1 VPHVL
6 NIGHSFIQNIDNK
19 KDNRS
24 IVGATINMS
33 KNRGQRAIA
42 EGIATGMQRD
52 LVLNVYCEADQG
64 ALFSQ
69 LVSADEFVALLGEA

>member
-1 VPHVL
+1 
-6 NIGHSFIQNIDNK
+6 
-19 KDNRS
+19 
-24 IVGATINMS
+24 MS